1 MNDFMLSYGFT
12 CYLFNKQHI
21 PQCTYYLHLLEDHE
35 FFFPMNLLKVKIL
48 LFYLVFPLYEDEYLI
63 PSKRD
68 Q

>member
-1 MNDFMLSYGFT
+1 MNGFMLSYGFT

-48 LFYLVFPLYEDEYLI
+48 LFLSCI
-63 PSKRD
+63 PIV
-68 Q
+68 

>member
-35 FFFPMNLLKVKIL
+35 F
-48 LFYLVFPLYEDEYLI
+48 LFYEFIKGKDTAFFILY
-63 PSKRD
+63 SHCMRMST
-68 Q
+68 